1 MYTFNDFTHSGGE
14 KILRTREEITG
25 LAEPVPLLITESNGH
40 MFPTKR
46 FDPEDRLVEHAM
58 RHLRVLNEALSRS
71 DLVGETSWCAFDYNT
86 HAEFGSGDKICY
98 HGVCD
103 MFRIPKYAGFAL
115 MSQRP
120 LAEGAVL
127 EPLSV
132 VSRGERNGGG
142 LIPIWIATNCDCVR
156 VYKNGVLVGDFFPEH
171 SMFPSLPHPP
181 VRINHLMPQELEL
194 PLPEALAAEFRSFIA
209 RRTEENILPD
219 LLPEDYP
226 WLEALSLKAGLAR
239 SALTDLLFAHA
250 GGWGQEGNHLRFEG
264 SWAAR
269 SPPSAK
275 PGRSKPS
282 PIWSFS
288 PTRRCSRQT
297 ETPMTLCASSCARW
311 TRTAI
316 SARSTRRAFASRR
329 TRFSVLGPEQPALIG
344 GCTAFW
350 CAHAA
355 GPEGLSFASK
365 AAAGRMRFPSP
376 SNKNRRGL
384 RQLTRTTTVFHGAK
398 QRLASLSSLAGGKV
412 KDDNAADGVPVRP
425 ASAGVLVN

>member
-1 MYTFNDFTHSGGE
+1 MCLFHESPDSSAFYRRTNETAHRLDTTRQTGGVRCTARGEFQEDVYTFNDFTHSGGE
-14 KILRTREEITG
+14 KIFRTREEITG

-156 VYKNGVLVGDFFPEH
+156 VYKNGALVGDFFPEH

-264 SWAAR
+264 IVGGKIAAVR
-269 SPPSAK
+269 EAGEIK
-275 PGRSKPS
+275 A
-282 PIWSFS
+282 FS
-288 PTRRCSRQT
+288 HLELLADAPVLKANGDTYDAVRIVVRALDTDGNLCPFYAAGLRIQT
-297 ETPMTLCASSCARW
+297 DALL
-311 TRTAI
+311 
-316 SARSTRRAFASRR
+316 
-329 TRFSVLGPEQPALIG
+329 SVLGPEQPALIG

-350 CAHAA
+350 VRTR
-355 GPEGLSFASK
+355 
-365 AAAGRMRFPSP
+365 GRTGRSVIRVE
-376 SNKNRRGL
+376 S
-384 RQLTRTTTVFHGAK
+384 
-398 QRLASLSSLAGGKV
+398 GGR
-412 KDDNAADGVPVRP
+412 AYALPITIE
-425 ASAGVLVN
+425 